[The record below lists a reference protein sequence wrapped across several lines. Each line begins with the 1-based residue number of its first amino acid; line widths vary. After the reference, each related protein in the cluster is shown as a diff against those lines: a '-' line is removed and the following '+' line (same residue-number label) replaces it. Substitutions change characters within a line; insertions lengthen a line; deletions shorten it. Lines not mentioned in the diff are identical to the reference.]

1 MLKNVNALKVRFF
14 LLKYSCFLRFCL
26 NDQDENDE
34 VKMLHC
40 YIFTYKLDD
49 TKVYTKTQNKHEH
62 FNGTQI
68 LQLFSI

>member
-14 LLKYSCFLRFCL
+14 LLTYSCFLRFCL

-40 YIFTYKLDD
+40 YIFIFKL
-49 TKVYTKTQNKHEH
+49 KHKI
-62 FNGTQI
+62 NTSI
-68 LQLFSI
+68 LMELKY